1 MSTLTG
7 QKIKD
12 TYDGLLKTTDSTA
25 GLPASGQVLIQD
37 GLGTDSALSLGKKD
51 NGAEISGTLKIEKIT
66 DGTTNAATVSEII
79 TEAKT
84 IAANDNDT
92 SIPTSAAVIDYVATN
107 APSQNLSE
115 VLTEGNDGG
124 ALLISNI
131 ADPTSA
137 QDAATKAYVD
147 ASVPATET
155 LAQTLAQGNTTG
167 GTDIEMSS
175 GDDLKFGAEFVIL
188 KSGSPGSG
196 GNLLGQIRLSNGD
209 SSSLLRIMNNN
220 GIVQLYSRFAKIDA
234 NETQINGGQVGIN
247 TVGINPED
255 QLHVN
260 GTIRA
265 SLKQNDGSSNSTDWA
280 FIGLNDEAKAASGLF
295 YENNNAQLIL
305 KNSSDTQVVRI
316 SSDGITKSYINSG
329 YFGFG
334 TTTPQRK
341 VDIQG
346 SARINTLD
354 FNNSYNTNFITT
366 GNDTTLYFDQ
376 PTANYSQ
383 HISVGGRIKANS
395 SIQSGNNTA
404 AASALLAGSQRYYVS
419 GNNSYV
425 DVCMQTGA
433 TTYAWVNIKTNT
445 W

>member
-66 DGTTNAATVSEII
+66 DGTSSAAIVSEII

-92 SIPTSAAVIDYVATN
+92 SIPTSAAVKD
-107 APSQNLSE
+107 
-115 VLTEGNDGG
+115 
-124 ALLISNI
+124 
-131 ADPTSA
+131 
-137 QDAATKAYVD
+137 YVD
-147 ASVPATET
+147 AVPVPASES
-155 LAQTLAQGNTTG
+155 LAQTLAVGNTTSG
-167 GTDIEMSS
+167 KDIEISF
-175 GDDLKFGAEFVIL
+175 GDKIKFGEFVL
-188 KSGSPGSG
+188 SKTGTFAG
-196 GNLLGQIRLSNGD
+196 GNLNGEID
-209 SSSLLRIMNNN
+209 LLNGNSSSLLRIKNNN

-316 SSDGITKSYINSG
+316 SSDGITKSYINIGSI
-329 YFGFG
+329 GFG

-376 PTANYSQ
+376 PTSNYSQ

>member
-66 DGTTNAATVSEII
+66 DGTSSAAIVSEII

-92 SIPTSAAVIDYVATN
+92 SIPTSAAVKD
-107 APSQNLSE
+107 
-115 VLTEGNDGG
+115 
-124 ALLISNI
+124 
-131 ADPTSA
+131 
-137 QDAATKAYVD
+137 YVD
-147 ASVPATET
+147 ASVPPTES
-155 LAQTLAQGNTTG
+155 LAQTLAIGNTTSG
-167 GTDIEMSS
+167 KDIEISF
-175 GDDLKFGAEFVIL
+175 GDKIKFGEFVL
-188 KSGSPGSG
+188 SKTGTFAG
-196 GNLLGQIRLSNGD
+196 GNLNGEID
-209 SSSLLRIMNNN
+209 LLNGNSSSLLRIKNNN

-316 SSDGITKSYINSG
+316 SSDGITKSYINIGSI
-329 YFGFG
+329 GFG

-376 PTANYSQ
+376 PTSNYSQ